1 METKHKEV
9 ACGDEGFCKDHENLY
24 PLHQVRKN
32 N

>member
-1 METKHKEV
+1 METKYKKA
-9 ACGDEGFCKDHENLY
+9 ACGDEGFYKDHENLH